1 MQMRTGADRLRH
13 TLGFEGLGL
22 MISIPLF
29 SLLAGQPADHLGP
42 LAIGLSLLAT
52 GWNYLY
58 NLLVD
63 HWMVRQLGRL
73 EKRFLERV
81 LQALLFELGLL
92 LVALPLTAL
101 WLDIGFSLFFVLY
114 AFGYNLAYDHL
125 FQTAFTKHPYR
136 YTTIGTE
143 EEIKGFKKEDA
154 EYFYRK

>member
-29 SLLAGQPADHLGP
+29 SLLTGQPVDHLGP

-63 HWMVRQLGRL
+63 HWMLRQLGRL
-73 EKRFLERV
+73 EKRLIERV
-81 LQALLFELGLL
+81 LHALIFELGLL
-92 LVALPLTAL
+92 LVVLPLTALWLGISLWQAL
-101 WLDIGFSLFFVLY
+101 WLDIGFSLFFVFY
-114 AFGYNLAYDHL
+114 AFGYNLTYDHL
-125 FQTAFTKHPYR
+125 FPLPHQAS
-136 YTTIGTE
+136 
-143 EEIKGFKKEDA
+143 
-154 EYFYRK
+154 